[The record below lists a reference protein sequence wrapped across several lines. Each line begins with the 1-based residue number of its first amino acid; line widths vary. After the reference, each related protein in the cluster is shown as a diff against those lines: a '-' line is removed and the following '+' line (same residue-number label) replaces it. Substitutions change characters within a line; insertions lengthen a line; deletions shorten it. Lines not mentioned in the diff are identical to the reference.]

1 MEVQNVNKPPVISC
15 NASILVFTLDD
26 EVPEA
31 GPDPH
36 RRRRLGQS
44 PLHLHLRLEE
54 RPKGRLSHGLLSFGV
69 RYTGDKRIH
78 LSQITRQMPACR
90 EMYRDVF

>member
-15 NASILVFTLDD
+15 NASILVFTFDD

-54 RPKGRLSHGLLSFGV
+54 RPKGELIHGLLSFGV
-69 RYTGDKRIH
+69 RYTCHKSLEKSLHVVKCTETHSDQHK
-78 LSQITRQMPACR
+78 
-90 EMYRDVF
+90 